1 MPFPTRGLK
10 DGQHIPLVNTITR
23 GTDIIK
29 DEDGKFTKEITTQGI
44 PREMTWYVSKK
55 VTYLGA
61 DGAMMRVE
69 MTEGSLDWTLFYNEK
84 NLLTQVSEHYML
96 NGLRNY
102 RTGSSGMI

>member
-1 MPFPTRGLK
+1 LVSFPTKGL
-10 DGQHIPLVNTITR
+10 DIDSYIPLRNSIIR
-23 GTDIIK
+23 GDSEHFRNVEK
-29 DEDGKFTKEITTQGI
+29 DRI
-44 PREMTWYVSKK
+44 MTWYVSKK

-96 NGLRNY
+96 NGLKNFRV
-102 RTGSSGMI
+102 GVV